1 MYITALV
8 LVFLFVTF
16 VLLLLSE
23 TCSDRRRLAIRNKE
37 GAAHVA
43 PRVECDDDED
53 VHRVVSIRGVHLK
66 ELHAMLVCVRDFKLV
81 VKRATAPFTHDII
94 IYKPTFATG
103 TLTYVILVHGRGHLN
118 KRERD
123 PALTIADLP

>member
-1 MYITALV
+1 MYIIALV

-16 VLLLLSE
+16 VLLLPSE

-53 VHRVVSIRGVHLK
+53 VHVHRVVCPFGAAFKRVAC
-66 ELHAMLVCVRDFKLV
+66 HACLC
-81 VKRATAPFTHDII
+81 I
-94 IYKPTFATG
+94 
-103 TLTYVILVHGRGHLN
+103 
-118 KRERD
+118 
-123 PALTIADLP
+123 